1 MLPALFEFQ
10 CTGLLWC
17 AHGRVDSVV
26 KTVRTLGLFGLG
38 AFGRL
43 IVKHLSPYF
52 DIYAHDPSPEAKR
65 YARRHNVTRVDLP
78 TAAAC
83 DIVVL
88 ATPIRTL
95 KALAEAI
102 APHVKPYGLVADVGS
117 VKMKPAKW
125 LVDALPSTVSIL
137 CTHPLFGPQ
146 SARKGIHD
154 LEIVVCPVRI
164 RHVDTIVKFFA
175 NTLDLKVSL
184 ATPEQHDK
192 ALAAVQGLTHLIAK
206 VLSGLEPLPTVH
218 TTRSYDLMMQG
229 VGLVSGDS
237 DELFLSIERDNP
249 FAAEVRKR
257 FFSEIDALRNRL
269 EAHDSGK

>member
-1 MLPALFEFQ
+1 MRGAAGIASTCPAHCSE
-10 CTGLLWC
+10 GM
-17 AHGRVDSVV
+17 ARRVV
-26 KTVRTLGLFGLG
+26 KTVQKLGLFGLG

-52 DIYAHDPSPEAKR
+52 DIHACDPSPEAR
-65 YARRHNVTRVDLP
+65 AFARRHNVTLCSLEE
-78 TAAAC
+78 AAAC
-83 DIVVL
+83 RIVVL

-95 KALAEAI
+95 KALAEKI
-102 APHVKPYGLVADVGS
+102 APHIHPRALVIDVGS
-117 VKMKPAKW
+117 VKMKPAAW
-125 LVDALPSTVSIL
+125 LQTALPESAYIL

-164 RHVDTIVKFFA
+164 RRLAPILRFFGE
-175 NTLDLKVSL
+175 TLDLKVTT

-206 VLSGLEPLPTVH
+206 VMSGLEPLPRVH
-218 TTRSYDLMMQG
+218 TTKSYDLMMQG
-229 VGLVSGDS
+229 ISLVQGDS

-257 FFSEIDALRNRL
+257 FFTEIDVLRARL
-269 EAHDSGK
+269 EAHDGGK

>member
-1 MLPALFEFQ
+1 M
-10 CTGLLWC
+10 G
-17 AHGRVDSVV
+17 
-26 KTVRTLGLFGLG
+26 KKVRTLGLLGLG

-52 DIYAHDPSPEAKR
+52 DIFACDPAPEAR
-65 YARRHNVTRVDLP
+65 AFARRHNVTLCDLE
-78 TAAAC
+78 TAARC

-88 ATPIRTL
+88 ATPVRTL
-95 KALAEAI
+95 KAVAEAI
-102 APHVKPYGLVADVGS
+102 APFVKPWGLVVDVGS

-125 LVDALPSTVSIL
+125 LVDALPATVSIL

-154 LEIVVCPVRI
+154 LEIVLCPVRI
-164 RHVDTIVKFFA
+164 RHLKTIVRFFHD
-175 NTLDLKVSL
+175 TLDLKVTV

-206 VLSGLEPLPTVH
+206 VMTGLEPLPRVH

-229 VGLVSGDS
+229 IGLVQGDS

-249 FAAEVRKR
+249 FAADIRR
-257 FFSEIDALRNRL
+257 SFFQQIDTLRARL
-269 EAHDSGK
+269 ESHEGSGK

>member
-1 MLPALFEFQ
+1 MYKKV
-10 CTGLLWC
+10 
-17 AHGRVDSVV
+17 HR
-26 KTVRTLGLFGLG
+26 LGLFGLG

-52 DIYAHDPSPEAKR
+52 DIWAYDVSPHARAFAK
-65 YARRHNVTRVDLP
+65 RHNVTLASLEEVASCRL
-78 TAAAC
+78 
-83 DIVVL
+83 VVL

-95 KALAEAI
+95 KDLAERI
-102 APHVKPYGLVADVGS
+102 APHVHPHALVIDVGS

-125 LVDALPSTVSIL
+125 LVDALPSTTYIL

-164 RHVDTIVKFFA
+164 RQLRPILTFFEK
-175 NTLDLKVSL
+175 TLDLKVSV
-184 ATPEQHDK
+184 ATPEQHDR

-206 VLSGLEPLPTVH
+206 VLTGLEPLPKVH

-257 FFSEIDALRNRL
+257 FFAEIDHLRNRL
-269 EAHDSGK
+269 ETHDADK

>member
-1 MLPALFEFQ
+1 M
-10 CTGLLWC
+10 
-17 AHGRVDSVV
+17 S
-26 KTVRTLGLFGLG
+26 KKVRSLGLFGLG

-52 DIYAHDPSPEAKR
+52 DIYACDPSPEAHQF
-65 YARRHNVTRVDLP
+65 ARRHNVTLIELP
-78 TAAAC
+78 VAAAC

-95 KALAEAI
+95 QALAEAI
-102 APHVKPYGLVADVGS
+102 APYIKPHGLVIDVGS
-117 VKMKPAKW
+117 VKIKPARW
-125 LVDALPSTVSIL
+125 LVDALPPTVSIL

-154 LEIVVCPVRI
+154 LEIVLCPVRV
-164 RHVDTIVKFFA
+164 RHMNALTRFFGQ
-175 NTLDLKVSL
+175 TLDLKVSV

-257 FFSEIDALRNRL
+257 FLHEIDALRSRL
-269 EAHDSGK
+269 EAHDGNGK

>member
-1 MLPALFEFQ
+1 MLKK
-10 CTGLLWC
+10 
-17 AHGRVDSVV
+17 V
-26 KTVRTLGLFGLG
+26 KTLGLFGLG
-38 AFGRL
+38 AFGQL
-43 IVKHLSPYF
+43 IVKHLAPYF
-52 DIYAHDPSPEAKR
+52 DIYAHDPGPQAR
-65 YARRHNVTRVDLP
+65 AFARRHHVTLVDL
-78 TAAAC
+78 TVAAGC

-102 APHVKPYGLVADVGS
+102 APHVKPRALVLDVGS
-117 VKMKPAKW
+117 VKIKPAKW
-125 LVDALPSTVSIL
+125 LSEALPDSVSIL

-154 LEIVVCPVRI
+154 LEIVICPVRVRHLASII
-164 RHVDTIVKFFA
+164 RFFDT
-175 NTLDLKVSL
+175 TLDLKVSI

-192 ALAAVQGLTHLIAK
+192 ALATVQGLTHLIAK
-206 VLSGLEPLPTVH
+206 VLSGLEPLPKVH

-249 FAAEVRKR
+249 FAVEVRKR
-257 FFSEIDALRNRL
+257 FFNEIDSLRGRL
-269 EAHDSGK
+269 DAHDNSPEA

>member
-1 MLPALFEFQ
+1 M
-10 CTGLLWC
+10 GK
-17 AHGRVDSVV
+17 S
-26 KTVRTLGLFGLG
+26 VRTLGLFGLG

-52 DIYAHDPSPEAKR
+52 DIHACDPAPEAKAF
-65 YARRHNVTRVDLP
+65 ARRHNVTLSDLE
-78 TAAAC
+78 TAARC

-88 ATPIRTL
+88 ATPVRTL
-95 KALAEAI
+95 KAMGEAV
-102 APHVKPYGLVADVGS
+102 APFVKPHGLVVDVGS

-125 LVDALPSTVSIL
+125 MQDLLPPSAYIL

-164 RHVDTIVKFFA
+164 RRLAPILRFFRE
-175 NTLDLKVSL
+175 TLDLKVSV
-184 ATPEQHDK
+184 ATPEQHDR

-206 VLSGLEPLPTVH
+206 VMTGLEPLPTVH

-229 VGLVSGDS
+229 IGLVQGDS

-249 FAAEVRKR
+249 FAGEVRKR
-257 FFSEIDALRNRL
+257 FFAEIDSLRGRL
-269 EAHDSGK
+269 ESQENGDK

>member
-1 MLPALFEFQ
+1 M
-10 CTGLLWC
+10 
-17 AHGRVDSVV
+17 S
-26 KTVRTLGLFGLG
+26 KKVRTLGLFGLG

-43 IVKHLSPYF
+43 IVRHLSPYF
-52 DIYAHDPSPEAKR
+52 DIYACDPSPDARAYAK
-65 YARRHNVTRVDLP
+65 RHNVTLTDLP

-83 DIVVL
+83 DVVVL

-95 KALAEAI
+95 EALAKAI
-102 APHVKPYGLVADVGS
+102 APYVKPNGLVADVGS

-125 LVDALPSTVSIL
+125 LIETLPSTVSIL

-146 SARKGIHD
+146 SARKGVHD
-154 LEIVVCPVRI
+154 LEIVLCPVRV
-164 RHVDTIVKFFA
+164 RHMNTLVRFFEK
-175 NTLDLKVSL
+175 TLDLKVSV
-184 ATPEQHDK
+184 ATPEEHDK

-218 TTRSYDLMMQG
+218 TTRSYDLLMQG

-249 FAAEVRKR
+249 FAAEIRKR
-257 FFSEIDALRNRL
+257 FFNEIDSLRNRL
-269 EAHDSGK
+269 EAHDSHGK

>member
-1 MLPALFEFQ
+1 MAAVAKSGEIL
-10 CTGLLWC
+10 GK
-17 AHGRVDSVV
+17 RVF
-26 KTVRTLGLFGLG
+26 RLGLFGLG

-52 DIYAHDPSPEAKR
+52 DIYAYDPSPHAR
-65 YARRHNVTRVDLP
+65 AFARRHNVTLSSLEEVASCR
-78 TAAAC
+78 
-83 DIVVL
+83 IIVL

-95 KALAEAI
+95 QALAESI
-102 APHVKPYGLVADVGS
+102 APYVHPRALVIDVGS

-125 LVDALPSTVSIL
+125 LQAALPQSCYIV

-154 LEIVVCPVRI
+154 LEIVVCPVRL
-164 RHVDTIVKFFA
+164 RRLDPIVRFFRE
-175 NTLDLKVSL
+175 TLDLKVTI
-184 ATPEQHDK
+184 ATPEEHDR

-206 VLSGLEPLPTVH
+206 VMSGLEPLPTQH
-218 TTRSYDLMMQG
+218 TTKSYDLLMQG
-229 VGLVSGDS
+229 IGLVSGDS

-257 FFSEIDALRNRL
+257 FFSEIDGLRARL
-269 EAHDSGK
+269 EAHDSEK

>member
-1 MLPALFEFQ
+1 MYKKV
-10 CTGLLWC
+10 
-17 AHGRVDSVV
+17 H
-26 KTVRTLGLFGLG
+26 KLGLFGLG

-52 DIYAHDPSPEAKR
+52 DIYAHDPSPQARAFAKR
-65 YARRHNVTRVDLP
+65 NNVFLVDFEE
-78 TAAAC
+78 AAAC
-83 DIVVL
+83 RIVVL
-88 ATPIRTL
+88 ATPIRTM
-95 KALAEAI
+95 KALAERI
-102 APHVKPYGLVADVGS
+102 APFVHPRALVIDVGS
-117 VKMKPAKW
+117 VKMKPARW
-125 LVDALPSTVSIL
+125 LEDALPKSAYIL

-154 LEIVVCPVRI
+154 LEIVVCPVRVRRLAPII
-164 RHVDTIVKFFA
+164 RFFRD
-175 NTLDLKVSL
+175 TLDLKVSV
-184 ATPEQHDK
+184 ASPEQHDK

-257 FFSEIDALRNRL
+257 FFHEIDALRNRL
-269 EAHDSGK
+269 EAHDGNGSGK

>member
-1 MLPALFEFQ
+1 MSKKV
-10 CTGLLWC
+10 
-17 AHGRVDSVV
+17 H
-26 KTVRTLGLFGLG
+26 TLGLFGLG

-43 IVKHLSPYF
+43 IVRHLSPYF
-52 DIYAHDPSPEAKR
+52 DIYACDTSPAARAYAK
-65 YARRHNVTRVDLP
+65 RHNVTLTDLP

-83 DIVVL
+83 DLVVL

-95 KALAEAI
+95 EALTKAI
-102 APHVKPYGLVADVGS
+102 APYVKPYGLVADVGS

-125 LVDALPSTVSIL
+125 LVEALPSTVSIL

-154 LEIVVCPVRI
+154 LEIVLCPVRV
-164 RHVDTIVKFFA
+164 RHMSALVRFFSH
-175 NTLDLKVSL
+175 TLDLKVSV

-218 TTRSYDLMMQG
+218 TTRSYDLLMQG
-229 VGLVSGDS
+229 VSLVSGDS

-249 FAAEVRKR
+249 FAAEIRKR
-257 FFSEIDALRNRL
+257 FFNEIDSLRNRL
-269 EAHDSGK
+269 EAHDSNGK